1 MKPVSGKRMCKL
13 LEIKGWKLARVT
25 GSHHIYVKSGQNIR
39 ITVPV
44 HGNRDLKIGLQRSI
58 MKYAD
63 IQEHEL

>member
-39 ITVPV
+39 ITVPI